1 MSIRGEPGMMGNP
14 GPRGPPGYG
23 RDGRNGERGEP
34 GPRGG
39 VGNPGPQGSVGSPG
53 LCDPSQCYPKF
64 PTNVCFYQLFTLCLT
79 YDYRPRD
86 QVKRA
91 PMKTMMSQRS
101 KLVFPPKSPPQL
113 IL

>member
-1 MSIRGEPGMMGNP
+1 MGNP

-39 VGNPGPQGSVGSPG
+39 VGNPGPQGPVGAPG

-64 PTNVCFYQLFTLCLT
+64 PANVSNSIIPIKSLKSFSFTNRSDFYHSSFL
-79 YDYRPRD
+79 D
-86 QVKRA
+86 QGSSR
-91 PMKTMMSQRS
+91 
-101 KLVFPPKSPPQL
+101 
-113 IL
+113 